1 MAQLTIRLDDDLA
14 RALKAHVAGLGISVN
29 GWVVAV
35 LDAALNPDLERSEVE
50 RTRAR
55 LERAGLLARS
65 AGHPRSSRPEP
76 RRVERARKAAG
87 KGTPLSRL
95 VSDGRG

>member
-1 MAQLTIRLDDDLA
+1 MAQLTIRLHDELA
-14 RALKAHVAGLGISVN
+14 RAVKAQAEAGGRSVN

-35 LDAALNPDLERSEVE
+35 LDAAVNPDLEDTDAA

-55 LERAGLLARS
+55 LERAGLLAKPTSRARATRPD
-65 AGHPRSSRPEP
+65 AGRIR
-76 RRVERARKAAG
+76 RARKAAG
-87 KGTPLSRL
+87 SGTPLSRL